1 MAESGKKIS
10 AYPILTAPTSNTKLV
25 VSHNG
30 NTYSI
35 SVNNLFA
42 NNANTVAIPNLV
54 IPAGN
59 TPANSTVLT
68 GLTAGR
74 VWHDGTYIYLA
85 SNSSFV
91 VRLGSFASF

>member
-1 MAESGKKIS
+1 MAEAGRKIKD
-10 AYPILTAPTSNTKLV
+10 YTTLTAPTSNTKLV

-42 NNANTVAIPNLV
+42 NNANTVSMPKLV
-54 IPAGN
+54 LPTGN

-68 GLTAGR
+68 GLTAGLI
-74 VWHDGTYIYLA
+74 WHDANNIYLA
-85 SNSSFV
+85 ANSTYV
-91 VRLGSFASF
+91 LRLGPFETF